1 MHDIDERNPPI
12 NILNLFSRTSST
24 HHYFTRSFNFTT
36 FLHKKFR
43 LNKLGFHTIAT
54 IAVIAEKKKVQRSQR
69 SYGNHFPAI
78 AATTIAEIEKVL
90 SQRSWKLGCFVVES
104 GFHMIATVVELFFS
118 QRSQR
123 SYGNQAIYKR
133 MRSLVLVQRYGASL
147 FHFCVL
153 LLVFL
158 F

>member
-104 GFHMIATVVELFFS
+104 GFHMIATVVELFFFLS
-118 QRSQR
+118 DHSDHMETRL
-123 SYGNQAIYKR
+123 YTKE
-133 MRSLVLVQRYGASL
+133 
-147 FHFCVL
+147 CVL
-153 LLVFL
+153 SCWCKDMEHHYFIFVSFY
-158 F
+158 